1 MFSLCAELA
10 NKSGNARFSRTPLRA
25 CVHLSRFYHARFR
38 IAGTWVTF
46 GSQLNEEQAEEVVTL
61 AYDSGINLFDLS
73 EAYSGTRAEVELGRI
88 LQRKGWKRTSYVV
101 TTKIYWNSK

>member
-1 MFSLCAELA
+1 
-10 NKSGNARFSRTPLRA
+10 LRVCIRRDVITSA
-25 CVHLSRFYHARFR
+25 LIR

-73 EAYSGTRAEVELGRI
+73 EAYSGTRAESELGRI
-88 LQRKGWKRTSYVV
+88 LQRKGWKRASYVV
-101 TTKIYWNSK
+101 TVKIYWNSK